1 MPSRIQAFINPE
13 LLRWARE
20 SIHMDA
26 HQAAAKIGVSPDRL
40 ADWEDGADRPSMHQL
55 RRASEVYKRP
65 LAAFYLPNPPRDF
78 HVPHDFRRV
87 AGKHGGELS
96 PEMMIELRRVQ
107 FNRATAVE
115 LTDNQDYPVRA
126 LLGSVRVN
134 GTAHEIATRV
144 RSLLGVSESIQ
155 AGWQTPYTALNAWK
169 DAIERLGVLVFHF
182 ERVDVSEARGLSVA
196 DYPLPFIALNG
207 RDSPRARVFTLI
219 HEFCHLMSRT
229 SGICDTAERT
239 KVASPDDEVEAF
251 CNRVAGEALVPRQ
264 TLLDHPAVARHGSGS
279 AWTPAELGEIAD
291 FFKVSR
297 EVVLRRLL
305 HLERTTRS
313 FYEKFRRDLAARQP
327 RRQTGPMPYSRRI
340 LRRVG
345 QPFARIVIGA
355 YYSERITGNELAEYL
370 GARLKYLPKIESLL
384 EGGNTLTGGDG

>member
-1 MPSRIQAFINPE
+1 MPSRIEAFINPE

-20 SIHMDA
+20 SIHLNA
-26 HQAAAKIGVSPDRL
+26 HQAAEKIGVSPNRL
-40 ADWEDGADRPSMHQL
+40 ADWEDGTDRPSMPQL
-55 RRASEVYKRP
+55 RKASEVYKRP
-65 LAAFYLPNPPRDF
+65 VAAFYLPNPPRDF
-78 HVPHDFRRV
+78 HVPHDFRRA

-96 PEMMIELRRVQ
+96 PELMIELRRVQ
-107 FNRATAVE
+107 FNRATAVA
-115 LTDNQDYPVRA
+115 LTDNDDYPVRA
-126 LLGSVRVN
+126 LLGSVKVN
-134 GTAHEIATRV
+134 GTAHQVGARV
-144 RSLLGVSESIQ
+144 RSLLGVSESVQ
-155 AGWQTPYTALNAWK
+155 AGWQTPYVALNAWK

-196 DYPLPFIALNG
+196 EYPLPFIALNG
-207 RDSPRARVFTLI
+207 RDSPQARVFTLI

-229 SGICDTAERT
+229 SGICDTAERIR
-239 KVASPDDEVEAF
+239 VAGPDDEVEAF
-251 CNRVAGEALVPRQ
+251 CNRVAGEALVPPQ
-264 TLLDHPAVARHGSGS
+264 TLLDHPAVARHGPGS
-279 AWTPAELGEIAD
+279 AWTSAELAEIAD

-305 HLERTTRS
+305 HLGRTTRS
-313 FYEKFRRDLAARQP
+313 FYEKFRRDLAAHPP
-327 RRQTGPMPYSRRI
+327 RRQTARIAYPRRV

-384 EGGNTLTGGDG
+384 EGGNKFTGGDG